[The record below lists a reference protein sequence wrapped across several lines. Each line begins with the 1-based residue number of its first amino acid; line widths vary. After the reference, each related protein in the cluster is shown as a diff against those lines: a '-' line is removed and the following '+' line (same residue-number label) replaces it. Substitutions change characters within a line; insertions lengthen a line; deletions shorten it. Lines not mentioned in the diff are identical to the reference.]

1 MVLTKA
7 FDLLNHAKVLELCH
21 KCGITGEIGQVIQNW
36 LTDRTQFIECGNK
49 KSQTVRV
56 NKSCI
61 QGSVL
66 GPTLWLIYIQSLMD
80 RLQGEYEFFAYA
92 DDIAIAMKIVTKE
105 DQEKFEKILRI
116 LQEWAQDYGMQWSS
130 AKTQRLVFKY
140 INCREP
146 HPPRAITFGGDQILP
161 MKTSVSLGIVF
172 NAECIFYAQIKKV
185 EDFINMMTS
194 QIKKYVK
201 NRSKEL
207 LKKST
212 TPTCSQRSPTVA
224 KYGTQALKNT

>member
-1 MVLTKA
+1 MTNHQGKIWERLINHAIIKHLEDNNLLSDRQHGFRPKRGAFSNLTQLWEHVIQLIDDEGALVELWSFDLTKA
-7 FDLLNHAKVLELCH
+7 FDLLNHEKVLELCH

-80 RLQGEYEFFAYA
+80 RLQGECEFFAYA

-105 DQEKFEKILRI
+105 
-116 LQEWAQDYGMQWSS
+116 
-130 AKTQRLVFKY
+130 RL
-140 INCREP
+140 
-146 HPPRAITFGGDQILP
+146 
-161 MKTSVSLGIVF
+161 
-172 NAECIFYAQIKKV
+172 
-185 EDFINMMTS
+185 
-194 QIKKYVK
+194 
-201 NRSKEL
+201 L
-207 LKKST
+207 LAATKS
-212 TPTCSQRSPTVA
+212 C
-224 KYGTQALKNT
+224 L